1 MANKINI
8 DPAAL
13 KRNLDLIIAGVVSL
27 GLIGYGYMEYSAT
40 SGERETKTTNLESK
54 TRDYNNVKEVAVPEN
69 FGFTNAPPISTER
82 SHGNQALAEKAHA
95 AFTNHL
101 NKVYEKFAPLEIPD
115 GVVVDPST
123 GAILSV
129 TLMTGGDSYTS
140 ADIDTLEA
148 KVYDLLEKGKGAVLK
163 PQLRSLGGDT
173 PDQYRVETI
182 QVVSG
187 GAGYTKGKVMV
198 VIEGGSGGGGSF
210 DSGPPSGIDQTGG
223 PGPIEPEQPGMVPGV
238 PPGMGMAPGMGMG
251 MMANSSMGAG
261 GDESVARVGL
271 DDNTFLE
278 FMHTKIYGLQR
289 QCKNQ
294 RIRLPKFEEKDKE
307 FVFSFSKAWN
317 EPEFKSHEREIMAY
331 QLAEIEALCQALFK
345 ANIHE
350 IYNIRRLKVMRGGD
364 EGEQASEEDALEYLP
379 EAKFSLDDVNK
390 FVEQAP
396 GSRVMPYEVTFRG
409 FSSELSTALEELY
422 KSPVFFVVKNI
433 SVIEATGVVDDFEEE
448 EEDEASL
455 GGAGMAA
462 RSTREAYGPMGRGG
476 MPGYGTMPFGMQG
489 FGFGAGEEKK
499 RRRPP
504 SLLLDESP
512 LKVTLRVNSIKRVD
526 PSKDSADAFAAL
538 ASAVEASKE
547 GDEEGNS
554 DEELIGV
561 DEDDDGFDAL
571 EEKLCGT
578 SDTDPDDHPT
588 REEADAAY
596 AEWEKENEQE

>member
-1 MANKINI
+1 MASKISI

-13 KRNLDLIIAGVVSL
+13 KRNLDLIIAGVVAI
-27 GLIGYGYMEYSAT
+27 GLVAYGYMEYDESKVAREK
-40 SGERETKTTNLESK
+40 SNEDLQRETQT
-54 TRDYNNVKEVAVPEN
+54 YNGVKEVSVPEN
-69 FGFTNAPPISTER
+69 FGLTNSTSISTDR
-82 SHGNQALAEKAHA
+82 SHGNQALAEKSHLAVN
-95 AFTNHL
+95 NHL
-101 NKVYEKFAPLEIPD
+101 SKVYSKFAPLDIPD

-129 TLMTGGDSYTS
+129 ALMTGGDSYTS

-182 QVVSG
+182 QVVNG

-210 DSGPPSGIDQTGG
+210 DSGPPSEIDQTGG
-223 PGPIEPEQPGMVPGV
+223 PGPVGSEQPGMVPGV
-238 PPGMGMAPGMGMG
+238 PPGMGMAPGMGMGMG

-278 FMHTKIYGLQR
+278 FMHTKVYGLQR

-294 RIRLPKFEEKDKE
+294 RIRLPKFEEEDKE

-350 IYNIRRLKVMRGGD
+350 IYNIRRLKIMRGG
-364 EGEQASEEDALEYLP
+364 EGGQMSEEDLLEYLP
-379 EAKFSLDDVNK
+379 DAKFKLDDVKK
-390 FVEQAP
+390 FVGEAP

-409 FSSELSTALEELY
+409 FSSELSIALEELY
-422 KSPVFFVVKNI
+422 KSSVFFVVKNI
-433 SVIEATGVVDDFEEE
+433 AVIEATGVVDDFEEE
-448 EEDEASL
+448 EDEMSL
-455 GGAGMAA
+455 GGGGG
-462 RSTREAYGPMGRGG
+462 RSMREGYGPMGMGRGG

-489 FGFGAGEEKK
+489 LGFGAGEERK
-499 RRRPP
+499 RKRPP

-538 ASAVEASKE
+538 ENAIELANTEE
-547 GDEEGNS
+547 EEGS
-554 DEELIGV
+554 DDDLIGV
-561 DEDDDGFDAL
+561 DEDGDGFDAYD
-571 EEKLCGT
+571 EKITGH
-578 SDTDPDDHPT
+578 SDNDPDDKPT
-588 REEADAAY
+588 QEEVDAAL
-596 AEWEKENEQE
+596 AELEE

>member
-1 MANKINI
+1 MASKITI

-13 KRNLDLIIAGVVSL
+13 KRNLDLIIAGFVTIVL
-27 GLIGYGYMEYSAT
+27 VAYGYMEY
-40 SGERETKTTNLESK
+40 GESKVAREKSNEDLQRETQT
-54 TRDYNNVKEVAVPEN
+54 YNGVKEVSVPEN
-69 FGFTNAPPISTER
+69 FGLTNSTSISTDR
-82 SHGNQALAEKAHA
+82 SHGNQALAEKSHLAIN
-95 AFTNHL
+95 NHL
-101 NKVYEKFAPLEIPD
+101 SKVYSKFAPLDIPD

-129 TLMTGGDSYTS
+129 ALMTGGDSYTS

-223 PGPIEPEQPGMVPGV
+223 PGPIEPEQSGMVPGV
-238 PPGMGMAPGMGMG
+238 PPGMGMAPGMGMGMG

-278 FMHTKIYGLQR
+278 FMHTKVYGLQR

-294 RIRLPKFEEKDKE
+294 RIRLPKFEEEDKE

-350 IYNIRRLKVMRGGD
+350 IYNIRRLKIMRGGG
-364 EGEQASEEDALEYLP
+364 EGQMSEEDLLEYLP
-379 EAKFSLDDVNK
+379 DAKFKLDDVKK
-390 FVEQAP
+390 FVGEAP

-409 FSSELSTALEELY
+409 FSSELSIALEQLY
-422 KSPVFFVVKNI
+422 KSSVFFVVKNI
-433 SVIEATGVVDDFEEE
+433 AVIEATGVVDDFEEE
-448 EEDEASL
+448 EEDEMSL
-455 GGAGMAA
+455 GGGGG
-462 RSTREAYGPMGRGG
+462 RSMREAYGPMGMGRGG

-489 FGFGAGEEKK
+489 LGFGAGEERK
-499 RRRPP
+499 RKRPP

-538 ASAVEASKE
+538 ENAIELANTEE
-547 GDEEGNS
+547 EEGS
-554 DEELIGV
+554 DDELIGV
-561 DEDDDGFDAL
+561 DEDKDGFDAYD
-571 EEKLCGT
+571 EKITGH
-578 SDTDPDDHPT
+578 SDNDPDDKPT
-588 REEADAAY
+588 QEEVDAAL
-596 AEWEKENEQE
+596 AELEE

>member
-1 MANKINI
+1 MASKISI

-13 KRNLDLIIAGVVSL
+13 KRNLDLIIAGFVAIVL
-27 GLIGYGYMEYSAT
+27 VAYGYMEYDESKVAREK
-40 SGERETKTTNLESK
+40 SNEDLQRETQT
-54 TRDYNNVKEVAVPEN
+54 YNGVKEVSVPEN
-69 FGFTNAPPISTER
+69 LGLTNSTSISTDR
-82 SHGNQALAEKAHA
+82 SHGNQALAEKAHLA
-95 AFTNHL
+95 INNHL
-101 NKVYEKFAPLEIPD
+101 SKVYSKFAPLDIPD

-129 TLMTGGDSYTS
+129 ALMTGGDSYTS

-182 QVVSG
+182 QVMNG
-187 GAGYTKGKVMV
+187 GSGYTKGKVMV

-210 DSGPPSGIDQTGG
+210 DSGPPSEIDQTGG
-223 PGPIEPEQPGMVPGV
+223 PGPVGSEQPGMVPGV
-238 PPGMGMAPGMGMG
+238 PPGMGMAPGMGMGMG

-278 FMHTKIYGLQR
+278 FMHTKVYGLQR

-294 RIRLPKFEEKDKE
+294 RIRLPKFEEEDKE

-350 IYNIRRLKVMRGGD
+350 IYNIRRLKIMRGG
-364 EGEQASEEDALEYLP
+364 EGGQMSEEDLLEYLP
-379 EAKFSLDDVNK
+379 DAKFKLDDVKK
-390 FVEQAP
+390 FVGEAP

-409 FSSELSTALEELY
+409 FSSELSIALEELY
-422 KSPVFFVVKNI
+422 KSSVFFVVKNI
-433 SVIEATGVVDDFEEE
+433 AVIEATGVVDDFEEE
-448 EEDEASL
+448 EDEMSL
-455 GGAGMAA
+455 GGGGG
-462 RSTREAYGPMGRGG
+462 RSMREGYGPMGMGRGG

-489 FGFGAGEEKK
+489 LGFGAGEERK
-499 RRRPP
+499 RKRPP

-538 ASAVEASKE
+538 ENAIELANTEE
-547 GDEEGNS
+547 EEGS
-554 DEELIGV
+554 DDDLIGV
-561 DEDDDGFDAL
+561 DEDGDGFDAYD
-571 EEKLCGT
+571 EKITGH
-578 SDTDPDDHPT
+578 SDNDPDDKPT
-588 REEADAAY
+588 QEEVDAAL
-596 AEWEKENEQE
+596 AELEE

>member
-1 MANKINI
+1 MASKISI

-13 KRNLDLIIAGVVSL
+13 KRNLDLIIAGFVAI
-27 GLIGYGYMEYSAT
+27 GLVAYGYMEYDESKVAREK
-40 SGERETKTTNLESK
+40 SNEDLQRETQT
-54 TRDYNNVKEVAVPEN
+54 YNGVKEVSVPEN
-69 FGFTNAPPISTER
+69 FGLTNSPSISTDR
-82 SHGNQALAEKAHA
+82 SHGNQALAEKAHLSIN
-95 AFTNHL
+95 NHL
-101 NKVYEKFAPLEIPD
+101 SKVYSKFAPLDIPD

-129 TLMTGGDSYTS
+129 ALMTGGDSYTS

-173 PDQYRVETI
+173 PGQYRVETI
-182 QVVSG
+182 QVANG

-210 DSGPPSGIDQTGG
+210 DSGPPSEIDQTGG
-223 PGPIEPEQPGMVPGV
+223 LGPVGSEQPGMVPGV
-238 PPGMGMAPGMGMG
+238 PPGMGIAPGMGMGMGMG

-278 FMHTKIYGLQR
+278 FMHTKVYGLQR

-294 RIRLPKFEEKDKE
+294 RIRLPKFEEEDKE

-350 IYNIRRLKVMRGGD
+350 IYNIRRLKIMRGG
-364 EGEQASEEDALEYLP
+364 EGGQMSEEDLLEYLP
-379 EAKFSLDDVNK
+379 DAKFKLDDVKK
-390 FVEQAP
+390 FVGEAP

-409 FSSELSTALEELY
+409 FSSELSMALEELY

-433 SVIEATGVVDDFEEE
+433 AVIEATGVVDDFEEE
-448 EEDEASL
+448 EEDEMSL
-455 GGAGMAA
+455 GGGGG
-462 RSTREAYGPMGRGG
+462 RSMREAYGPMGMGRGG

-489 FGFGAGEEKK
+489 LGFGAGEERK
-499 RRRPP
+499 RKRPP

-538 ASAVEASKE
+538 ENAIELANTEE
-547 GDEEGNS
+547 EEGS
-554 DEELIGV
+554 DDDLIGV
-561 DEDDDGFDAL
+561 DEDEDGFDAYD
-571 EEKLCGT
+571 EKITGH
-578 SDTDPDDHPT
+578 SDNDPDDKPT
-588 REEADAAY
+588 QEEVDAAL
-596 AEWEKENEQE
+596 AELEE

>member
-1 MANKINI
+1 MASKISI

-13 KRNLDLIIAGVVSL
+13 KRNLDLIIAGVVAI
-27 GLIGYGYMEYSAT
+27 GLVAYGYMEYDESKVAREK
-40 SGERETKTTNLESK
+40 SNEDLQRETQN
-54 TRDYNNVKEVAVPEN
+54 YNGVKEVSVPEN
-69 FGFTNAPPISTER
+69 FGLTNTTSISTDR
-82 SHGNQALAEKAHA
+82 SHGNQALAEKAHLSIN
-95 AFTNHL
+95 NHL
-101 NKVYEKFAPLEIPD
+101 SKVYSKFAPLDIPD

-148 KVYDLLEKGKGAVLK
+148 KVYDLLEMGKGAVLK

-182 QVVSG
+182 QVVNG
-187 GAGYTKGKVMV
+187 GAGYTKAKVMV

-210 DSGPPSGIDQTGG
+210 DSGPPSEIDQTGG
-223 PGPIEPEQPGMVPGV
+223 LGPVGSEQPGMVPGV

-251 MMANSSMGAG
+251 MGMGMMANSSMGAG
-261 GDESVARVGL
+261 GDESFARVGL

-278 FMHTKIYGLQR
+278 FMHTKVYGLQR

-294 RIRLPKFEEKDKE
+294 RIRLPKFEEEDKE

-350 IYNIRRLKVMRGGD
+350 IYNIRRLKIMRGG
-364 EGEQASEEDALEYLP
+364 EGGQMSEEDLLEYLP
-379 EAKFSLDDVNK
+379 DAKFKLDDVKK
-390 FVEQAP
+390 FVGEAP

-409 FSSELSTALEELY
+409 FSSELSMALEELY

-433 SVIEATGVVDDFEEE
+433 AVIEATGVVDDFEEE
-448 EEDEASL
+448 EEDEMSL
-455 GGAGMAA
+455 GGGGG
-462 RSTREAYGPMGRGG
+462 RSMREAYGPMGMGRGG

-489 FGFGAGEEKK
+489 LGFGAGEERK
-499 RRRPP
+499 RKRPP

-538 ASAVEASKE
+538 ENAIELANTEE
-547 GDEEGNS
+547 EEGS
-554 DEELIGV
+554 DDDLIGI
-561 DEDDDGFDAL
+561 DEDGDGFDAYD
-571 EEKLCGT
+571 EKIT
-578 SDTDPDDHPT
+578 NHSDNDPDDKPT
-588 REEADAAY
+588 QEEVDAAL
-596 AEWEKENEQE
+596 AELEE

>member
-1 MANKINI
+1 MASKISI

-13 KRNLDLIIAGVVSL
+13 KRNLDLIIAGVVAI
-27 GLIGYGYMEYSAT
+27 GLVAYGYMEYDESKVAREK
-40 SGERETKTTNLESK
+40 SNEDLQRETQT
-54 TRDYNNVKEVAVPEN
+54 YNGVKEVSVPEN
-69 FGFTNAPPISTER
+69 LGLTNSTSISTDR
-82 SHGNQALAEKAHA
+82 SHGNQALAEKAHLA
-95 AFTNHL
+95 INNHL
-101 NKVYEKFAPLEIPD
+101 SKVYSNFAPLDIPD

-129 TLMTGGDSYTS
+129 ALMTGGDSYTS

-182 QVVSG
+182 QVVNG

-210 DSGPPSGIDQTGG
+210 DSGPPSEIDQAGG
-223 PGPIEPEQPGMVPGV
+223 PGSVGSEQPGMVPGV
-238 PPGMGMAPGMGMG
+238 PPGMGMAPGMGMGMG

-278 FMHTKIYGLQR
+278 FMHTKVYGLQR

-294 RIRLPKFEEKDKE
+294 RIRLPKFEEEDKE

-350 IYNIRRLKVMRGGD
+350 IYNIRRLKIMRGG
-364 EGEQASEEDALEYLP
+364 EGGQMSEEDLLEYLP
-379 EAKFSLDDVNK
+379 DAKFKLDDVKK
-390 FVEQAP
+390 FVGEAP

-409 FSSELSTALEELY
+409 FSSELSIALEELY
-422 KSPVFFVVKNI
+422 KSSVFFVVKNI
-433 SVIEATGVVDDFEEE
+433 AVIEATGVVDDFEEE
-448 EEDEASL
+448 EDEMSL
-455 GGAGMAA
+455 GGGGG
-462 RSTREAYGPMGRGG
+462 RSMREGYGPMGMGRGG

-489 FGFGAGEEKK
+489 LGFGAGEERK
-499 RRRPP
+499 RKRPP

-538 ASAVEASKE
+538 ENAIELANTEE
-547 GDEEGNS
+547 EEGS
-554 DEELIGV
+554 DDDLIGV
-561 DEDDDGFDAL
+561 DEDEDGFDAYD
-571 EEKLCGT
+571 EKITGH
-578 SDTDPDDHPT
+578 SDNDPDDKPT
-588 REEADAAY
+588 QEEVDAAL
-596 AEWEKENEQE
+596 AELEE

>member
-1 MANKINI
+1 MASKISI

-13 KRNLDLIIAGVVSL
+13 KRNLDLIIAGFVAI
-27 GLIGYGYMEYSAT
+27 GLVAYGYMEYDESKVAREK
-40 SGERETKTTNLESK
+40 SNEDLQRETQT
-54 TRDYNNVKEVAVPEN
+54 YNGVKKVSVPEN
-69 FGFTNAPPISTER
+69 FGLTNTTSISTDR
-82 SHGNQALAEKAHA
+82 SHGNQALAEKAHLSIN
-95 AFTNHL
+95 NHL
-101 NKVYEKFAPLEIPD
+101 SKVYSKFAPLDIPD

-129 TLMTGGDSYTS
+129 ALMTGGDSYTS

-173 PDQYRVETI
+173 PGQYRVETI
-182 QVVSG
+182 QVANG

-210 DSGPPSGIDQTGG
+210 DSGPPSEIDQTGG
-223 PGPIEPEQPGMVPGV
+223 LGPVGSEQPGMVPGV
-238 PPGMGMAPGMGMG
+238 PPGMGIAPGMGMGMGMG

-278 FMHTKIYGLQR
+278 FMHTKVYGLQR

-294 RIRLPKFEEKDKE
+294 RIRLPKFEEEDKE

-350 IYNIRRLKVMRGGD
+350 IYNIRRLKIMRGG
-364 EGEQASEEDALEYLP
+364 EGGQMSEEDLLEYLP
-379 EAKFSLDDVNK
+379 DAKFKLDDVKK
-390 FVEQAP
+390 FVGEAP

-409 FSSELSTALEELY
+409 FSSELSMALEELY

-433 SVIEATGVVDDFEEE
+433 AVIEATGVVDDFEEE
-448 EEDEASL
+448 EEDEMSL
-455 GGAGMAA
+455 GGGG
-462 RSTREAYGPMGRGG
+462 RSMREAYGPMGMGRGG

-489 FGFGAGEEKK
+489 LGFGAGEERK
-499 RRRPP
+499 RKRPP

-538 ASAVEASKE
+538 ENAIELANTEE
-547 GDEEGNS
+547 EEGS
-554 DEELIGV
+554 DDDLIGV
-561 DEDDDGFDAL
+561 DEDEDGFDAYD
-571 EEKLCGT
+571 EKITGH
-578 SDTDPDDHPT
+578 SDNDPDDKPT
-588 REEADAAY
+588 QEEVDAAL
-596 AEWEKENEQE
+596 AELEE

>member
-1 MANKINI
+1 MASKISI

-13 KRNLDLIIAGVVSL
+13 KRNLDLIIAGVVAI
-27 GLIGYGYMEYSAT
+27 GLVAYGYMEYDESKVAREK
-40 SGERETKTTNLESK
+40 SNEDLQRETQT
-54 TRDYNNVKEVAVPEN
+54 YNGVKEVSVPEN
-69 FGFTNAPPISTER
+69 LGLTNSTSISTDR
-82 SHGNQALAEKAHA
+82 SHGNQALAEKAHLA
-95 AFTNHL
+95 INNHL
-101 NKVYEKFAPLEIPD
+101 SKVYSKFAPLDIPD

-129 TLMTGGDSYTS
+129 ALMTGGDSYTS

-182 QVVSG
+182 QVVNG

-210 DSGPPSGIDQTGG
+210 DSGPPSEIDQTGG
-223 PGPIEPEQPGMVPGV
+223 PGPVGSEQPGMVPGV
-238 PPGMGMAPGMGMG
+238 PPGMGMAPGMGMGMG

-278 FMHTKIYGLQR
+278 FMHTKVYGLQR

-294 RIRLPKFEEKDKE
+294 RIRLPKFEEEDKE

-350 IYNIRRLKVMRGGD
+350 IYNIRRLKIMRGG
-364 EGEQASEEDALEYLP
+364 EGGQMSEEDLLEYLP
-379 EAKFSLDDVNK
+379 DAKFKLDDVKK
-390 FVEQAP
+390 FVGEAP

-409 FSSELSTALEELY
+409 FSSELSIALEELY
-422 KSPVFFVVKNI
+422 KSSVFFVVKNI
-433 SVIEATGVVDDFEEE
+433 AVIEATGVVDDFEEE
-448 EEDEASL
+448 EDEMSL
-455 GGAGMAA
+455 GGGGG
-462 RSTREAYGPMGRGG
+462 RSMREAYGPMGMGRGG

-489 FGFGAGEEKK
+489 LGFGAGEERK
-499 RRRPP
+499 RKRPP

-538 ASAVEASKE
+538 ENAIELANTEE
-547 GDEEGNS
+547 EEGS
-554 DEELIGV
+554 DDDLIGV
-561 DEDDDGFDAL
+561 DEDGDGFDAYD
-571 EEKLCGT
+571 EKITGH
-578 SDTDPDDHPT
+578 SDNDPDDKPT
-588 REEADAAY
+588 QEEVDAAL
-596 AEWEKENEQE
+596 AELEE

>member
-1 MANKINI
+1 MASKISI

-13 KRNLDLIIAGVVSL
+13 KRNLDLIIAGFVAIVL
-27 GLIGYGYMEYSAT
+27 VAYGYMEYDESKVAREK
-40 SGERETKTTNLESK
+40 SNEDLQRETQT
-54 TRDYNNVKEVAVPEN
+54 YNGVKEVSVPEN
-69 FGFTNAPPISTER
+69 LGLTNSTSISTDR
-82 SHGNQALAEKAHA
+82 SHGNQALAEKAHLA
-95 AFTNHL
+95 INNHL
-101 NKVYEKFAPLEIPD
+101 SKVYSKFAPLDIPD

-129 TLMTGGDSYTS
+129 ALMTGGDSYTS

-182 QVVSG
+182 QVVNG

-210 DSGPPSGIDQTGG
+210 DSGPPSEIDQTGG
-223 PGPIEPEQPGMVPGV
+223 AGPVGSEQPGMVPGV
-238 PPGMGMAPGMGMG
+238 PPGMGMAPGMGMGMG

-278 FMHTKIYGLQR
+278 FMHTKVYGLQR

-294 RIRLPKFEEKDKE
+294 RIRLPKFEEEDKE

-350 IYNIRRLKVMRGGD
+350 IYNIRRLKIMRGG
-364 EGEQASEEDALEYLP
+364 EGGQMSEEDLLEYLP
-379 EAKFSLDDVNK
+379 DAKFKLDDVKK
-390 FVEQAP
+390 FVGEAP

-409 FSSELSTALEELY
+409 FSSELSIALEELY
-422 KSPVFFVVKNI
+422 KSSVFFVVKNI
-433 SVIEATGVVDDFEEE
+433 AVIEATGVVDDFEEE
-448 EEDEASL
+448 EDEMSL
-455 GGAGMAA
+455 GGGGG
-462 RSTREAYGPMGRGG
+462 RSMREGYGPMGMGRGG

-489 FGFGAGEEKK
+489 LGFGAGEERK
-499 RRRPP
+499 RKRPP

-538 ASAVEASKE
+538 ENAIELANTEE
-547 GDEEGNS
+547 EEGS
-554 DEELIGV
+554 DDDLIGV
-561 DEDDDGFDAL
+561 DEDGDGFDAYD
-571 EEKLCGT
+571 EKITGH
-578 SDTDPDDHPT
+578 SDNDPDDKPT
-588 REEADAAY
+588 QEEVDAAL
-596 AEWEKENEQE
+596 AELEE

>member
-1 MANKINI
+1 MASKISI

-13 KRNLDLIIAGVVSL
+13 KRNLDLIIAGFVAIVL
-27 GLIGYGYMEYSAT
+27 VAYGYMEYDESKVAREK
-40 SGERETKTTNLESK
+40 SNEDLQRETQT
-54 TRDYNNVKEVAVPEN
+54 YNGVKEVSVPEN
-69 FGFTNAPPISTER
+69 FGLTNSTSISTDR
-82 SHGNQALAEKAHA
+82 SHGNQALAEKAHLA
-95 AFTNHL
+95 INNHL
-101 NKVYEKFAPLEIPD
+101 SKVYSNFAPLDIPD

-129 TLMTGGDSYTS
+129 ALMTGGDSYTS

-182 QVVSG
+182 QVMNG

-210 DSGPPSGIDQTGG
+210 DSGPPSEIDQTGG
-223 PGPIEPEQPGMVPGV
+223 PGPVGSEQPGMVPGV
-238 PPGMGMAPGMGMG
+238 PPGMGMAPGMGMGMG

-278 FMHTKIYGLQR
+278 FMHTKVYGLQR

-294 RIRLPKFEEKDKE
+294 RIRLPKFEEEDKE

-350 IYNIRRLKVMRGGD
+350 IYNIRRLKIMRGE
-364 EGEQASEEDALEYLP
+364 EGGQMSEEDLLEYLP
-379 EAKFSLDDVNK
+379 DAKFKLDDVKK
-390 FVEQAP
+390 FVGEAP

-409 FSSELSTALEELY
+409 FSSELSIALEELY
-422 KSPVFFVVKNI
+422 KSSVFFVVKNI
-433 SVIEATGVVDDFEEE
+433 AVIEATGVVDDFEEE
-448 EEDEASL
+448 EDEMSL
-455 GGAGMAA
+455 GGGGG
-462 RSTREAYGPMGRGG
+462 RSMREGYGPMGMGRGG

-489 FGFGAGEEKK
+489 LGFGAGEERK
-499 RRRPP
+499 RKRPP

-538 ASAVEASKE
+538 ENAIELANTEE
-547 GDEEGNS
+547 EEGS
-554 DEELIGV
+554 DDDLIGV
-561 DEDDDGFDAL
+561 DEDGDGFDAYD
-571 EEKLCGT
+571 EKITGH
-578 SDTDPDDHPT
+578 SDNDPDDKPT
-588 REEADAAY
+588 QEEVDAAL
-596 AEWEKENEQE
+596 AELEE

>member
-1 MANKINI
+1 MASKISI

-13 KRNLDLIIAGVVSL
+13 KRNLDLIIAGVVAI
-27 GLIGYGYMEYSAT
+27 GLVAYGYMEYDESKVAREK
-40 SGERETKTTNLESK
+40 SNEDLQRETQT
-54 TRDYNNVKEVAVPEN
+54 YNGVKEVSVPEN
-69 FGFTNAPPISTER
+69 FGLTNSTSISTDR
-82 SHGNQALAEKAHA
+82 SHGNQALAEKAHLA
-95 AFTNHL
+95 INNHL
-101 NKVYEKFAPLEIPD
+101 SKVYSNFAPLDIPD

-129 TLMTGGDSYTS
+129 ALMTGGDSYTS

-182 QVVSG
+182 QVLNG

-210 DSGPPSGIDQTGG
+210 DSGPPSEIDQTGG
-223 PGPIEPEQPGMVPGV
+223 PGPVGSEQPGMVPGV
-238 PPGMGMAPGMGMG
+238 PPGMGMAPGMGMGMG

-278 FMHTKIYGLQR
+278 FMHTKVYGLQR

-294 RIRLPKFEEKDKE
+294 RIRLPKFEEEDKE

-317 EPEFKSHEREIMAY
+317 EPEFKPHEREIMAY

-350 IYNIRRLKVMRGGD
+350 VYNIRRLKIMRGG
-364 EGEQASEEDALEYLP
+364 EGGQMSEEDLLEYLP
-379 EAKFSLDDVNK
+379 DAKFKLDDVKK
-390 FVEQAP
+390 FVGEAP

-409 FSSELSTALEELY
+409 FSSELSMALEELY

-433 SVIEATGVVDDFEEE
+433 AVIEATGVVDDFEEE
-448 EEDEASL
+448 EEDEMSL
-455 GGAGMAA
+455 GGGG
-462 RSTREAYGPMGRGG
+462 RSMREGYGPMGMGRGG

-489 FGFGAGEEKK
+489 LGFGAGEERK
-499 RRRPP
+499 RKRPP

-538 ASAVEASKE
+538 ENAIELANTEE
-547 GDEEGNS
+547 EEGS
-554 DEELIGV
+554 DDDLIGI
-561 DEDDDGFDAL
+561 DEDGDGFDAYD
-571 EEKLCGT
+571 EKIT
-578 SDTDPDDHPT
+578 NHSDNDPDDKPT
-588 REEADAAY
+588 QEEVDAAL
-596 AEWEKENEQE
+596 AELEE

>member
-1 MANKINI
+1 MASKITI

-13 KRNLDLIIAGVVSL
+13 KRNLDLIIAGFVTIVL
-27 GLIGYGYMEYSAT
+27 VAYGYMEYDESKVAREK
-40 SGERETKTTNLESK
+40 SNEDLQRETQT
-54 TRDYNNVKEVAVPEN
+54 YNGVKEVSVPEN
-69 FGFTNAPPISTER
+69 FGLTNSTSISTDR
-82 SHGNQALAEKAHA
+82 SHGNQALAEKSHLAIN
-95 AFTNHL
+95 NHL
-101 NKVYEKFAPLEIPD
+101 SKVYSKFAPLDIPD

-129 TLMTGGDSYTS
+129 ALMTGGDSYTS

-182 QVVSG
+182 RVVNG

-210 DSGPPSGIDQTGG
+210 DSGPPSEIDQTGG
-223 PGPIEPEQPGMVPGV
+223 PGPVGSEQPGMVPGV
-238 PPGMGMAPGMGMG
+238 PPGMGMAPGMGMGMG

-278 FMHTKIYGLQR
+278 FMHTKVYGLQR

-294 RIRLPKFEEKDKE
+294 RIRLPKFEEEDKE

-350 IYNIRRLKVMRGGD
+350 IYNIRRLKIMRGGG
-364 EGEQASEEDALEYLP
+364 EGQMSEEDLLEYLP
-379 EAKFSLDDVNK
+379 DAKFKLDDVKK
-390 FVEQAP
+390 FVGEAP

-409 FSSELSTALEELY
+409 FSSELSIALEELY
-422 KSPVFFVVKNI
+422 KSSVFFVVKNI
-433 SVIEATGVVDDFEEE
+433 AVIEATGVVDDFEEE
-448 EEDEASL
+448 EEDEMSL
-455 GGAGMAA
+455 GGGG
-462 RSTREAYGPMGRGG
+462 RSMREAYGPMGMGRGG

-489 FGFGAGEEKK
+489 LGFGAGEERK
-499 RRRPP
+499 RKRPP

-538 ASAVEASKE
+538 ENAIELANTEE
-547 GDEEGNS
+547 EEGS
-554 DEELIGV
+554 DDDLIGV
-561 DEDDDGFDAL
+561 DEDGDGFDAYD
-571 EEKLCGT
+571 EKITGH
-578 SDTDPDDHPT
+578 SDNDPDDKPT
-588 REEADAAY
+588 QEEVDAAL
-596 AEWEKENEQE
+596 AELEE

>member
-1 MANKINI
+1 MASKISI

-13 KRNLDLIIAGVVSL
+13 KRNLDLIIAGVVAI
-27 GLIGYGYMEYSAT
+27 GLVAYGYMEYDESKVAREK
-40 SGERETKTTNLESK
+40 SNEDLQRETQT
-54 TRDYNNVKEVAVPEN
+54 YNGVKEVSVPEN
-69 FGFTNAPPISTER
+69 LGLTNSTSISTDR
-82 SHGNQALAEKAHA
+82 SHGNQALAEKAHLA
-95 AFTNHL
+95 INNHL
-101 NKVYEKFAPLEIPD
+101 SKVYSNFAPLDIPD

-129 TLMTGGDSYTS
+129 ALMTGGDSYTS

-182 QVVSG
+182 QVMNG

-210 DSGPPSGIDQTGG
+210 DSGPPSEIDQTGG
-223 PGPIEPEQPGMVPGV
+223 PGPVGSEQPGMVPGV
-238 PPGMGMAPGMGMG
+238 PPGMGMAPGMGMGMG

-278 FMHTKIYGLQR
+278 FMHTKVYGLQR

-294 RIRLPKFEEKDKE
+294 RIRLPKFEEEDKE

-350 IYNIRRLKVMRGGD
+350 VYNIRRLKIMRGG
-364 EGEQASEEDALEYLP
+364 EGGQMSEEDLLEYLP
-379 EAKFSLDDVNK
+379 DAKFKLDDVKK
-390 FVEQAP
+390 FVGEAP

-409 FSSELSTALEELY
+409 FSSELSIALEELY
-422 KSPVFFVVKNI
+422 KSSVFFVVKNI
-433 SVIEATGVVDDFEEE
+433 AVIEATGVVDDFEEE
-448 EEDEASL
+448 EDEMSL
-455 GGAGMAA
+455 GDGGG
-462 RSTREAYGPMGRGG
+462 RSMREGYGPMGMGRGG

-489 FGFGAGEEKK
+489 LGFGAGEERK
-499 RRRPP
+499 RKRPP

-538 ASAVEASKE
+538 ENAIELANTEE
-547 GDEEGNS
+547 EEGS
-554 DEELIGV
+554 DDDLIGI
-561 DEDDDGFDAL
+561 DEDGDGFDAYD
-571 EEKLCGT
+571 EKIT
-578 SDTDPDDHPT
+578 NHSDNDPDDKPT
-588 REEADAAY
+588 QEEVDAAL
-596 AEWEKENEQE
+596 AELEE

>member
-1 MANKINI
+1 MASKISI

-13 KRNLDLIIAGVVSL
+13 KRNLDLIIAGVVAI
-27 GLIGYGYMEYSAT
+27 GLVAYGYMEYDESKVAREK
-40 SGERETKTTNLESK
+40 SNEDLQRETQT
-54 TRDYNNVKEVAVPEN
+54 YNGVKEVSVPEN
-69 FGFTNAPPISTER
+69 FGLTNSTSISTDR
-82 SHGNQALAEKAHA
+82 SHGNQALAEKANLA
-95 AFTNHL
+95 VNNHL
-101 NKVYEKFAPLEIPD
+101 SKVYSKFAPLDIPD

-129 TLMTGGDSYTS
+129 ALMTGGDSYTS

-182 QVVSG
+182 QVVNG

-210 DSGPPSGIDQTGG
+210 DSGPPSEIDQTGG
-223 PGPIEPEQPGMVPGV
+223 PGPVGSEQPGMVPGV
-238 PPGMGMAPGMGMG
+238 PPGMGMAPGMGMGMG

-278 FMHTKIYGLQR
+278 FMHTKVYGLQR

-294 RIRLPKFEEKDKE
+294 RIRLPKFEEEDKE

-350 IYNIRRLKVMRGGD
+350 IYNIRRLKIMRGG
-364 EGEQASEEDALEYLP
+364 EGGQMSEEDLLEYLP
-379 EAKFSLDDVNK
+379 DAKFKLDDVKK
-390 FVEQAP
+390 FVGEAP

-409 FSSELSTALEELY
+409 FSSELSIALEELY
-422 KSPVFFVVKNI
+422 KSSVFFVVKNI
-433 SVIEATGVVDDFEEE
+433 AVIEATGVVDDFEEE
-448 EEDEASL
+448 EDEMSL
-455 GGAGMAA
+455 GGGGG
-462 RSTREAYGPMGRGG
+462 RSMREGYGPMGMGRGG

-489 FGFGAGEEKK
+489 LGFGAGEERK
-499 RRRPP
+499 RKRPP

-538 ASAVEASKE
+538 ENAIELANTEE
-547 GDEEGNS
+547 EEGS
-554 DEELIGV
+554 DDELIGV
-561 DEDDDGFDAL
+561 DEDEDGFDAYD
-571 EEKLCGT
+571 EKITGH
-578 SDTDPDDHPT
+578 SDNDPDDKPT
-588 REEADAAY
+588 QEEVDAAL
-596 AEWEKENEQE
+596 AELEE

>member
-1 MANKINI
+1 MASKISI

-13 KRNLDLIIAGVVSL
+13 KRNLDLIIAGVVAL
-27 GLIGYGYMEYSAT
+27 GLVAYGYMDYGAT
-40 SGERETKTTNLESK
+40 KVAREESNNELQRETQN
-54 TRDYNNVKEVAVPEN
+54 YNGVKEVSVPEN
-69 FGFTNAPPISTER
+69 FGLTNTLSISTDR
-82 SHGNQALAEKAHA
+82 SHGNQALAEKAHLA
-95 AFTNHL
+95 ITNHL
-101 NKVYEKFAPLEIPD
+101 AKVYSKFAPLDIPD
-115 GVVVDPST
+115 GVVVDSST

-182 QVVSG
+182 QVVNG

-223 PGPIEPEQPGMVPGV
+223 PGPVGSEQPGMVPGV
-238 PPGMGMAPGMGMG
+238 PPGMGMAPGMGMGMG

-278 FMHTKIYGLQR
+278 FMHTKVYGLQR

-294 RIRLPKFEEKDKE
+294 RIRLPKFEEEDKE

-350 IYNIRRLKVMRGGD
+350 IYNIRRLKIMRGG
-364 EGEQASEEDALEYLP
+364 EGGQMTEEDLLEYLP
-379 EAKFSLDDVNK
+379 DAKFKLEDVK
-390 FVEQAP
+390 KCVGEAP

-409 FSSELSTALEELY
+409 FSSELSMALEELY

-433 SVIEATGVVDDFEEE
+433 AVIEATGVVDDFEEE
-448 EEDEASL
+448 EEDEMSL
-455 GGAGMAA
+455 GGGG
-462 RSTREAYGPMGRGG
+462 RSMREAYGPMGMGRGG
-476 MPGYGTMPFGMQG
+476 MPGYGTMPYGMQG
-489 FGFGAGEEKK
+489 LGFGAGEERK
-499 RRRPP
+499 RKRPP

-526 PSKDSADAFAAL
+526 KSKDSADAFAAL
-538 ASAVEASKE
+538 ENAIELANTEE
-547 GDEEGNS
+547 EEGS
-554 DEELIGV
+554 DDDLIGV
-561 DEDDDGFDAL
+561 DEDEDGFDAYD
-571 EEKLCGT
+571 EKITGH
-578 SDTDPDDHPT
+578 SDNDPDDKPT
-588 REEADAAY
+588 QEEVDAAL
-596 AEWEKENEQE
+596 AELEE

>member
-1 MANKINI
+1 MASKISI

-13 KRNLDLIIAGVVSL
+13 KRNLDLIIAGFVAIVL
-27 GLIGYGYMEYSAT
+27 VAYGYMEYDESKVAREK
-40 SGERETKTTNLESK
+40 SNEDLQRETQT
-54 TRDYNNVKEVAVPEN
+54 YNGVKEVSVPEN
-69 FGFTNAPPISTER
+69 LGLTNSTSISTDR
-82 SHGNQALAEKAHA
+82 SHGNQALAEKAHLA
-95 AFTNHL
+95 VNNHL
-101 NKVYEKFAPLEIPD
+101 SKVYSNFAPLDIPD

-129 TLMTGGDSYTS
+129 ALMTGGDSYTS

-182 QVVSG
+182 QVVNG

-210 DSGPPSGIDQTGG
+210 DSGPPSEIDQTGG
-223 PGPIEPEQPGMVPGV
+223 PGPVGSEQPGMVPGV
-238 PPGMGMAPGMGMG
+238 PPGMGMAPGMGMGMG

-278 FMHTKIYGLQR
+278 FMHTKVYGLQR

-294 RIRLPKFEEKDKE
+294 RIRLPKFEEEDKE

-350 IYNIRRLKVMRGGD
+350 IYNIRRLKIMRGG
-364 EGEQASEEDALEYLP
+364 EGGQMSEEDLLEYLP
-379 EAKFSLDDVNK
+379 DAKFKLDDVKK
-390 FVEQAP
+390 FVGEAP

-409 FSSELSTALEELY
+409 FSSELSIALEELY
-422 KSPVFFVVKNI
+422 KSSVFFVVKNI
-433 SVIEATGVVDDFEEE
+433 AVIEATGVVDDSEE
-448 EEDEASL
+448 EEDEMSL
-455 GGAGMAA
+455 GGGGG
-462 RSTREAYGPMGRGG
+462 RSMREGYGPMGMGRGG

-489 FGFGAGEEKK
+489 LGFGAGEERK
-499 RRRPP
+499 RKRPP

-538 ASAVEASKE
+538 ENAIELANTEE
-547 GDEEGNS
+547 EEGS
-554 DEELIGV
+554 DDDLIGV
-561 DEDDDGFDAL
+561 DEDGDGFDAYD
-571 EEKLCGT
+571 EKITGH
-578 SDTDPDDHPT
+578 SDNDPDDKPT
-588 REEADAAY
+588 QEEVDAAL
-596 AEWEKENEQE
+596 AELEE

>member
-1 MANKINI
+1 MASKISI

-13 KRNLDLIIAGVVSL
+13 KRNLDLIIAGFVAIVL
-27 GLIGYGYMEYSAT
+27 VAYGYMEYDESKVAREK
-40 SGERETKTTNLESK
+40 SNEDLQRETQT
-54 TRDYNNVKEVAVPEN
+54 YNGVKEVSVPEN
-69 FGFTNAPPISTER
+69 FGLTNSTSISTDR
-82 SHGNQALAEKAHA
+82 SHGNQALAEKAHLA
-95 AFTNHL
+95 VNNHL
-101 NKVYEKFAPLEIPD
+101 SKVYSNFAPLDIPD

-129 TLMTGGDSYTS
+129 ALMTGGDSYTS

-182 QVVSG
+182 QVVNG

-210 DSGPPSGIDQTGG
+210 DSGPPSEIDQTGG
-223 PGPIEPEQPGMVPGV
+223 PGPVGSEQPGMVPGV
-238 PPGMGMAPGMGMG
+238 PPGMGMAPGMGMGMG

-278 FMHTKIYGLQR
+278 FMHTKVYGLQR

-294 RIRLPKFEEKDKE
+294 RIRLPKFEEEDKE

-350 IYNIRRLKVMRGGD
+350 IYNIRRLKIMRGG
-364 EGEQASEEDALEYLP
+364 EGGQMSEEDLLEYLP
-379 EAKFSLDDVNK
+379 DAKFKLDDVKK
-390 FVEQAP
+390 FVGEAP

-409 FSSELSTALEELY
+409 FSSELSIALEELY
-422 KSPVFFVVKNI
+422 KSSVFFVVKNI
-433 SVIEATGVVDDFEEE
+433 AVIEATGVVDDFEEE
-448 EEDEASL
+448 EDEMSL
-455 GGAGMAA
+455 GGGGG
-462 RSTREAYGPMGRGG
+462 RSMREGYGPMGMGRGG

-489 FGFGAGEEKK
+489 LGFGAGEERK
-499 RRRPP
+499 RKRPP

-538 ASAVEASKE
+538 ENAIELANTEE
-547 GDEEGNS
+547 EEGS
-554 DEELIGV
+554 DDDLIGV
-561 DEDDDGFDAL
+561 DEDGDGFDAYD
-571 EEKLCGT
+571 EKIT
-578 SDTDPDDHPT
+578 NHSDNDPDDKPT
-588 REEADAAY
+588 QEEVDAAL
-596 AEWEKENEQE
+596 AELEE

>member
-1 MANKINI
+1 MASKISI

-13 KRNLDLIIAGVVSL
+13 KRNLDLIIAGFVAIVL
-27 GLIGYGYMEYSAT
+27 VAYGYMEYDESKVAREK
-40 SGERETKTTNLESK
+40 SNEDLQRETQT
-54 TRDYNNVKEVAVPEN
+54 YNGVKEVSVPEN
-69 FGFTNAPPISTER
+69 FGLTNSTSISTDR
-82 SHGNQALAEKAHA
+82 SHGNQALAEKTHLAIN
-95 AFTNHL
+95 NHL
-101 NKVYEKFAPLEIPD
+101 SKVYSNFAPLDIPD
-115 GVVVDPST
+115 GVVVNPST

-129 TLMTGGDSYTS
+129 ALMTGGDSYTS

-182 QVVSG
+182 QVVNG

-210 DSGPPSGIDQTGG
+210 DSGPPSEIDQTGG
-223 PGPIEPEQPGMVPGV
+223 PGPVGSEQLGMVPGV
-238 PPGMGMAPGMGMG
+238 PPGMGMAPGMGMGMG

-278 FMHTKIYGLQR
+278 FMHTKVYGLQR

-294 RIRLPKFEEKDKE
+294 RIRLPKFEEEDKE

-350 IYNIRRLKVMRGGD
+350 IYNIRRLKIMRGE
-364 EGEQASEEDALEYLP
+364 EGGQMSEEDLLEYLP
-379 EAKFSLDDVNK
+379 DAKFKLDDVKK
-390 FVEQAP
+390 FVGEAP

-409 FSSELSTALEELY
+409 FSSELSIALEELY
-422 KSPVFFVVKNI
+422 KSSVFFVVKNI
-433 SVIEATGVVDDFEEE
+433 AVIEATGVVDDFEEE
-448 EEDEASL
+448 EDEMSL
-455 GGAGMAA
+455 GGGGG
-462 RSTREAYGPMGRGG
+462 RSMREGYGPMGMGRGG

-489 FGFGAGEEKK
+489 LGFGAGEERK
-499 RRRPP
+499 RKRPP

-538 ASAVEASKE
+538 ENAIELANTEE
-547 GDEEGNS
+547 EEGS
-554 DEELIGV
+554 DDDLIGV
-561 DEDDDGFDAL
+561 DEDGDGFDAYD
-571 EEKLCGT
+571 EKITGH
-578 SDTDPDDHPT
+578 SDNDPDDKPT
-588 REEADAAY
+588 QEEVDAAL
-596 AEWEKENEQE
+596 AELEE

>member
-1 MANKINI
+1 MASKISI

-13 KRNLDLIIAGVVSL
+13 KRNLDLIIAGFVAIVL
-27 GLIGYGYMEYSAT
+27 VAYGYMEYDESKVAREK
-40 SGERETKTTNLESK
+40 SNEDLQRETQT
-54 TRDYNNVKEVAVPEN
+54 YNGVKEVSVPEN
-69 FGFTNAPPISTER
+69 FGLTNSTSISTDR
-82 SHGNQALAEKAHA
+82 SHGNQALAEKAHLA
-95 AFTNHL
+95 INNHL
-101 NKVYEKFAPLEIPD
+101 SKVYSNFAPLDIPD

-129 TLMTGGDSYTS
+129 ALMTGGDSYTS

-182 QVVSG
+182 QVVNG

-210 DSGPPSGIDQTGG
+210 DSGPPSEIDQTGG
-223 PGPIEPEQPGMVPGV
+223 PGPVGSEQPGMVPGV
-238 PPGMGMAPGMGMG
+238 PPGMGMAPGMGMGMG

-278 FMHTKIYGLQR
+278 FMHTKVYGLQR

-294 RIRLPKFEEKDKE
+294 RIRLPKFEEEDKE

-350 IYNIRRLKVMRGGD
+350 IYNIRRLKIMRGG
-364 EGEQASEEDALEYLP
+364 EGGQMSEEDLLEYLP
-379 EAKFSLDDVNK
+379 DAKFKLDDVKK
-390 FVEQAP
+390 FVGEAP

-409 FSSELSTALEELY
+409 FSSELSIALEELY
-422 KSPVFFVVKNI
+422 KSSVFFVVKNI
-433 SVIEATGVVDDFEEE
+433 AVIEATGVVDDFEEE
-448 EEDEASL
+448 EDEMSL
-455 GGAGMAA
+455 GGGGG
-462 RSTREAYGPMGRGG
+462 RSMREGYGPMGMGRGG

-489 FGFGAGEEKK
+489 LGFGAGEERK
-499 RRRPP
+499 RKRPP

-538 ASAVEASKE
+538 ENAIELANTEE
-547 GDEEGNS
+547 EEGS
-554 DEELIGV
+554 DDDLIGV
-561 DEDDDGFDAL
+561 DEDKDGFDAYD
-571 EEKLCGT
+571 EKITGH
-578 SDTDPDDHPT
+578 SDNDPDDKPT
-588 REEADAAY
+588 QEEVDAAL
-596 AEWEKENEQE
+596 AELEE

>member
-1 MANKINI
+1 MASKISI

-13 KRNLDLIIAGVVSL
+13 KRNLDLIIAGFVAIVL
-27 GLIGYGYMEYSAT
+27 VAYGYMEYDESKVAREK
-40 SGERETKTTNLESK
+40 SNEDLQRETQT
-54 TRDYNNVKEVAVPEN
+54 YNGVKEVSVPEN
-69 FGFTNAPPISTER
+69 FGLTNSTSISTDR
-82 SHGNQALAEKAHA
+82 SHGNQALAEKAHLA
-95 AFTNHL
+95 INNHL
-101 NKVYEKFAPLEIPD
+101 SKVYSKFAPLDIPD

-129 TLMTGGDSYTS
+129 ALMTGGDSYTS

-182 QVVSG
+182 QVVNG

-210 DSGPPSGIDQTGG
+210 DSGPPSEIDQTGG
-223 PGPIEPEQPGMVPGV
+223 PGPVGFEQPGMVPGV
-238 PPGMGMAPGMGMG
+238 PPGMGMAPGMGMGMG

-278 FMHTKIYGLQR
+278 FMHTKVYGLQR

-294 RIRLPKFEEKDKE
+294 RIRLPKFEEEDKE

-350 IYNIRRLKVMRGGD
+350 IYNIRRLKIMRGG
-364 EGEQASEEDALEYLP
+364 EGGQMSEEDLLEYLP
-379 EAKFSLDDVNK
+379 DAKFKLDDVKK
-390 FVEQAP
+390 FVGEAP

-409 FSSELSTALEELY
+409 FSSELSIALEELY
-422 KSPVFFVVKNI
+422 KSSVFFVVKNI
-433 SVIEATGVVDDFEEE
+433 AVIEATGVVDDFEEE
-448 EEDEASL
+448 EDEMSL
-455 GGAGMAA
+455 GGGGG
-462 RSTREAYGPMGRGG
+462 RSMREGYGPMGMGRGG

-489 FGFGAGEEKK
+489 LGFGAGEERK
-499 RRRPP
+499 RKRPP

-538 ASAVEASKE
+538 ENAIELANTEE
-547 GDEEGNS
+547 EEGS
-554 DEELIGV
+554 DDDLIGV
-561 DEDDDGFDAL
+561 DADGDGFDAYD
-571 EEKLCGT
+571 EKITGH
-578 SDTDPDDHPT
+578 SDNDPDDKPT
-588 REEADAAY
+588 QEEVDAAL
-596 AEWEKENEQE
+596 AELEE

>member
-1 MANKINI
+1 MASKISI

-13 KRNLDLIIAGVVSL
+13 KRNLDLIIAGFVAIVL
-27 GLIGYGYMEYSAT
+27 VAYGYMEYDESKVAREK
-40 SGERETKTTNLESK
+40 SNEDLQRETQT
-54 TRDYNNVKEVAVPEN
+54 YNGVKEVSVPEN
-69 FGFTNAPPISTER
+69 LGLTNSTSISTDR
-82 SHGNQALAEKAHA
+82 SHGNQALAEKAHLA
-95 AFTNHL
+95 INNHL
-101 NKVYEKFAPLEIPD
+101 SKVYSKFAPLDIPD

-129 TLMTGGDSYTS
+129 ALMTGGDSYTS

-182 QVVSG
+182 QVVNG

-210 DSGPPSGIDQTGG
+210 DSGPPSDIDQTGG
-223 PGPIEPEQPGMVPGV
+223 TGPVGSEQPGMVPGV
-238 PPGMGMAPGMGMG
+238 PPGMGMAPGMGMGMG

-278 FMHTKIYGLQR
+278 FMHTKVYGLQR

-294 RIRLPKFEEKDKE
+294 RIRLPKFEEEDKE

-350 IYNIRRLKVMRGGD
+350 IYNIRRLKIMRGG
-364 EGEQASEEDALEYLP
+364 EGGQMSEEDLLEYLP
-379 EAKFSLDDVNK
+379 DAKFKLDDVKK
-390 FVEQAP
+390 FVGEAP

-409 FSSELSTALEELY
+409 FSSELSIALEELY
-422 KSPVFFVVKNI
+422 KSSVFFVVKNI
-433 SVIEATGVVDDFEEE
+433 AVIEATGVVDDFEEE
-448 EEDEASL
+448 EDEMSL
-455 GGAGMAA
+455 GGGGG
-462 RSTREAYGPMGRGG
+462 RSMREAYGPMGMGRGG

-489 FGFGAGEEKK
+489 LGFGAGEERK
-499 RRRPP
+499 RKRPP

-538 ASAVEASKE
+538 ENAIELANTEE
-547 GDEEGNS
+547 EEGS
-554 DEELIGV
+554 DDDLIGV
-561 DEDDDGFDAL
+561 DEDGDGFDAYD
-571 EEKLCGT
+571 EKITGH
-578 SDTDPDDHPT
+578 SDNDPDDKPT
-588 REEADAAY
+588 QEEVDAAL
-596 AEWEKENEQE
+596 AELEE